1 MTLEIVQIRGERGD
15 NFSYLVFC
23 NQTRQAMIID
33 SSFAAETLL
42 HEIDRRNLELVM
54 VANTHGHRDHTAG
67 NDRIIGVTGVPLAAH
82 HADIPLAQIPLHNG
96 QTLMLGNG
104 SVEVLHT
111 PGHSPGSVVFR
122 TENALITGDTL
133 FISRCGRADLPGG
146 DVERLYHSLQKLKLL
161 PDELTV
167 YPGHDYGPTPTAT
180 LGQEKQS
187 NPFLLCND
195 LESFIA
201 LRMG

>member
-1 MTLEIVQIRGERGD
+1 MALQVVQISGERGD

-23 NQTRQAMIID
+23 DRSRQAMIID
-33 SSFAAETLL
+33 SSFAAEKLL
-42 HEIDRRNLELVM
+42 AELEARQLDLVM

-67 NDRIIGVTGVPLAAH
+67 NDRIIGATGVPLAAH

-96 QTLMLGNG
+96 QILSLGDG
-104 SVEVLHT
+104 QVEVLHT

-122 TENALITGDTL
+122 TDDAIITGDTL

-146 DVERLYHSLQKLKLL
+146 DVERLYHSLQKLMLL

-167 YPGHDYGPTPTAT
+167 FPGHDYGPTPTAT
-180 LGQEKQS
+180 LGQEKQT
-187 NPFLLCND
+187 NPFLLCPD
-195 LESFIA
+195 LDSFIA

>member
-1 MTLEIVQIRGERGD
+1 MALEILQIRADRGD

-23 NQTRQAMIID
+23 PDSRQALIID
-33 SSFAAETLL
+33 SSFAADSLL
-42 HEIDRRNLELVM
+42 AEIEDRDLELVL

-67 NDRIIGVTGVPLAAH
+67 NDRIIGTTGVPLAAH
-82 HADIPLAQIPLHNG
+82 HADMPLAQIPLHNG
-96 QTLMLGNG
+96 QRLTLGTG
-104 SVEVLHT
+104 QIEVLHT

-122 TENALITGDTL
+122 IGNAVITGDTL
-133 FISRCGRADLPGG
+133 FISRCGRADLPGS
-146 DVERLYHSLQKLKLL
+146 DVERLYHSLQRLKLL
-161 PDELTV
+161 PPGTLV

-180 LGQEKQS
+180 LADELAT
-187 NPFLLCND
+187 NPYLRCPD